1 MTSRTAAGRGTSSA
15 SDGVPGP
22 YKIRVEE
29 EEIPDN
35 PVTETGVL
43 SEFRR
48 HGLRSRLGEHRADLK
63 HQWLDPIIVA
73 GPWIAAGWL
82 AYSGARKVL
91 RVTRS

>member
-1 MTSRTAAGRGTSSA
+1 MRSICKSEHHLTSFLTLR
-15 SDGVPGP
+15 
-22 YKIRVEE
+22 
-29 EEIPDN
+29 PDN

-48 HGLRSRLGEHRADLK
+48 HGLRSRLGEHRAGLK

-73 GPWIAAGWL
+73 GPWVAAGWL

>member
-1 MTSRTAAGRGTSSA
+1 MRATVCR
-15 SDGVPGP
+15 GP

-29 EEIPDN
+29 KEIPDN
-35 PVTETGVL
+35 PVTEAGVL

-48 HGLRSRLGEHRADLK
+48 HGLRWRLGEHRADLK

-73 GPWIAAGWL
+73 GPWVAAGWL